1 MDKKAFNKIKKQIKL
16 PLVIFLLVVILV
28 SVISIN
34 IVSDA
39 RGIGRTLGNAYGSI
53 IGNMKGSYDGHNAG
67 EQKGKEDAKIP
78 LDPNV
83 TIEQKIM
90 QQGKLHVMSVSLDIT
105 DCMKKGEGEET
116 KVAILFS
123 QKATADYSVD
133 LTQVIVNEKQDN
145 LLITVPDVTVEYIE
159 GKDTYEELDM
169 YLGKDEYSGDAF
181 EMRKESDKAI
191 SIKTQNEFNDENN
204 GIKIQA
210 RDTARKQI
218 IDLVKTITGKSVSV
232 QFVTEGGEYR
242 WKENP
247 LK

>member
-123 QKATADYSVD
+123 QKATADYS
-133 LTQVIVNEKQDN
+133 
-145 LLITVPDVTVEYIE
+145 
-159 GKDTYEELDM
+159 
-169 YLGKDEYSGDAF
+169 
-181 EMRKESDKAI
+181 
-191 SIKTQNEFNDENN
+191 
-204 GIKIQA
+204 
-210 RDTARKQI
+210 
-218 IDLVKTITGKSVSV
+218 
-232 QFVTEGGEYR
+232 
-242 WKENP
+242 
-247 LK
+247 